1 MRRLSL
7 VTVVVAG
14 LSFTGAWP
22 VAAQSSN
29 RSVYVSVNDDDGK
42 GVPDL
47 TAADFE
53 IKEGGRDRAILS
65 VEPARAR
72 MRMAILVEES
82 LTPTGGVRIGLA
94 EFIRR
99 MQPHAEMALV
109 VVGLRNTTI
118 VDYTTDVG
126 ALFAGINSFSRNSHQ
141 QSNNVPEGV
150 YEAAKKFEQERPERP
165 VIVVV
170 AQELMQASS
179 ENPQN
184 VLNQIRRSGALVQV
198 VTVEAGSFN
207 VAVGS
212 LNEMSGRAQVLGDG
226 SKQSGGERIEVTAL
240 TGVSRALQQV
250 ADRLTNQYRITYEL
264 PPGVKPS
271 ERLEVDIKRSG
282 LTMRAPTRISA
293 NIADPR

>member
-7 VTVVVAG
+7 VAVSVAG
-14 LSFTGAWP
+14 LSFATAWP

-29 RSVYVSVNDDDGK
+29 RSVYVSVNDDDGG

-47 TAADFE
+47 TPADFE
-53 IKEGGRDRAILS
+53 LKEGGRDRAILS
-65 VEPARAR
+65 VEPAKAL
-72 MRMAILVEES
+72 MRMAILVEEN

-94 EFIRR
+94 EFVRR
-99 MQPHAEMALV
+99 MQPQAEMALV
-109 VVGLRNTTI
+109 VVGLRNVTV

-126 ALFAGINSFSRNSHQ
+126 ALFAGINSFSRNRYQ
-141 QSNNVPEGV
+141 QSNNVPEGI
-150 YEAAKKFEQERPERP
+150 YEAAKKFEEERPERP

-184 VLNQIRRSGALVQV
+184 VLHQIQRSGALVHV
-198 VTVEAGSFN
+198 VTVESGSFN
-207 VAVGS
+207 VAVGNLS
-212 LNEMSGRAQVLGDG
+212 EMSGRAQVLGDG

-264 PPGVKPS
+264 PPGIRPS

-282 LTMRAPTRISA
+282 VTMRAPTRISA
-293 NIADPR
+293 NIADAR

>member
-1 MRRLSL
+1 MRRLLPVTLVIVVISL
-7 VTVVVAG
+7 V
-14 LSFTGAWP
+14 GAWP
-22 VAAQSSN
+22 AGAQTAS
-29 RSVYVSVNDDDGK
+29 RSVYVTVMDDDGK
-42 GVPDL
+42 GVTGL
-47 TAADFE
+47 TASDFAL
-53 IKEGGRDRAILS
+53 KEGGRDRAIVS
-65 VEPARAR
+65 VEPASAR

-82 LTPTGGVRIGLA
+82 LTPTGGVRMGLA

-109 VVGLRNTTI
+109 VVGLRNMTV
-118 VDYTTDVG
+118 VDYTTDIG
-126 ALFAGINSFSRNSHQ
+126 ALFAGINSFSLNRHQ

-198 VTVEAGSFN
+198 VTVESGSFN
-207 VAVGS
+207 VAVGN

-226 SKQSGGERIEVTAL
+226 SKQSGGDRIEVTAL

-250 ADRLTNQYRITYEL
+250 ADRLTSQYRIIYEL
-264 PPGVKPS
+264 PAGVRPS
-271 ERLEVDIKRSG
+271 ERLDVDIKRRG

-293 NIADPR
+293 SIADVR